1 MRSKPI
7 FAARLPLALALGGSL
22 ILSACTEPEVILAG
36 ERQPVRSV
44 LQNPDPADLE
54 VAVAPANTTRAIA
67 LPAAQNN
74 ASWTHS
80 IGTPAYRTVHP
91 ALSAT
96 PQRVWSA
103 NIGDGDS
110 RRQRITADPVVE
122 AGRIFTLDADS
133 TVTAT
138 STSGATL
145 WQADVRPPRDSAG
158 AATGGGLAVKD
169 GTLYVSSG
177 YGVLTALD
185 ASTGGVRWTQQL
197 DATGSGAPTV
207 YGDLVYVM
215 AGDDAG
221 WAIETATGRVRW
233 QATGP
238 TSVSNIL
245 GAPAPAL
252 TDDLAIF
259 AFGSGELQAVFRK
272 GGLRRWDASVLGERP
287 GRALSKVDDVTGSP
301 VVVGDTVYAGNQA
314 GRMVA
319 IDAVSGMRAW
329 TANDGAID
337 TMYPIGGS
345 IFAITDRN
353 ELVRLDASDGSRIW
367 GVPLP
372 NYVKDRPKKI
382 VEVYSHNGP
391 VVAGGRV
398 RVASSDG
405 LLRSFDPVSGALVGT
420 VEIPGGAT
428 TAPVVAGGTLYV
440 VGSNGQLHAFR

>member
-1 MRSKPI
+1 MRPKPM
-7 FAARLPLALALGGSL
+7 FTARLPLALALGGSL
-22 ILSACTEPEVILAG
+22 ILSACNEPEVILPG
-36 ERQPVRSV
+36 KREPVRSV
-44 LQNPDPADLE
+44 LQNPDPADLI
-54 VAVAPANTTRAIA
+54 VAPTPENTTRAIA
-67 LPAAQNN
+67 LPAMQNS
-74 ASWTHS
+74 AAWSHS

-91 ALSAT
+91 ALSAA
-96 PQRVWSA
+96 PQLAWSA
-103 NIGDGDS
+103 NIGQGDS
-110 RRQRITADPVVE
+110 RRQRIIADPVVD
-122 AGRIFTLDADS
+122 AGRVFTLDAGS

-145 WQADVRPPRDSAG
+145 WQADVRPARDNAG
-158 AATGGGLAVKD
+158 EATGGGLAVKD

-185 ASTGGVRWTQQL
+185 ATNGAVRWTQQL
-197 DATGSGAPTV
+197 EATGSGAPTV
-207 YGDLVYVM
+207 YGDLVYLM
-215 AGDDAG
+215 AGDDTG

-238 TSVSNIL
+238 TTVSNIL

-252 TDDLAIF
+252 TDELAIF

-287 GRALSKVDDVTGSP
+287 GRALSKVDDVTGTP
-301 VVVGDTVYAGNQA
+301 VVVGNTVYAGNQA

-319 IDAVSGMRAW
+319 INATSGLREW
-329 TANDGAID
+329 TSNDGAID
-337 TMYPIGGS
+337 TMYPIAGS
-345 IFAITDRN
+345 VFALTDRN

-367 GVPLP
+367 GTRLP
-372 NYVKDRPKKI
+372 NYVKDRPKK
-382 VEVYSHNGP
+382 VAAVYSHNGP

-420 VEIPGGAT
+420 VEIPGGAAS
-428 TAPVVAGGTLYV
+428 APVVAGGTLYV
-440 VGSNGQLHAFR
+440 VSRNGQLYAFR

>member
-22 ILSACTEPEVILAG
+22 ILSACNEPETILAG
-36 ERQPVRSV
+36 KREPVRSV
-44 LQNPDPADLE
+44 LQNPDPADLD
-54 VAVAPANTTRAIA
+54 VSVAPENTTQAIS
-67 LPAAQNN
+67 LPVAQNN
-74 ASWTHS
+74 GSWTHS

-91 ALSAT
+91 ALSAA
-96 PQRVWSA
+96 PQRIWSA
-103 NIGDGDS
+103 NIGQGDS
-110 RRQRITADPVVE
+110 RRQRITADPVVD
-122 AGRIFTLDADS
+122 AGRIFTLDSGS

-138 STSGATL
+138 STSGETL
-145 WQADVRPPRDSAG
+145 WQADVRPERDDAG
-158 AATGGGLAVKD
+158 DATGGGLAVKD

-185 ASTGGVRWTQQL
+185 TTNGGVRWTQQL

-207 YGDLVYVM
+207 YGDLVYLM
-215 AGDDAG
+215 AGDDTG
-221 WAIETATGRVRW
+221 WAIDTKTGRISW
-233 QATGP
+233 QVTGP

-252 TDDLAIF
+252 TDELAIF

-287 GRALSKVDDVTGSP
+287 GRALSKVDDVTGTP
-301 VVVGDTVYAGNQA
+301 VVVGNTVYAGNQA

-319 IDAVSGMRAW
+319 LDAVSGMRQW

-345 IFAITDRN
+345 IFAVTDRN

-367 GVPLP
+367 GTRLP

-382 VEVYSHNGP
+382 AEVYAHNGP

-420 VEIPGGAT
+420 AEIPGGAT

-440 VGSNGQLHAFR
+440 VGRNGQLHAFR